1 MKLAVK
7 HWVATA
13 SWIGV
18 NLAASAW
25 IARSVAAPL
34 AAPLSQ
40 FPNADREL
48 FAPGG
53 ELLLEV
59 LRAEAPQLAVAFKT
73 SLLEF
78 GIWHVF
84 ALVPLGALVA
94 CFAAPK
100 PLRLIRALA
109 RGVTAFPSL
118 FLLTGVG
125 WLLRALVLATL
136 GPIAAAL
143 QTSLSAHHGDPTGD
157 TWALVALLGMGA
169 AFLAIGVLED
179 FARVLVV
186 CHAEDS
192 AERESCHGALAASW
206 TATLSAARALR
217 RQLFGVLRDRVALA
231 LGSFAA
237 VTASI
242 YALSV
247 TGFAPATTPY
257 QVLVVCVEMASL
269 VMLFGL
275 RAVWLASLVA
285 RAKFAG
291 SPVLPVAR

>member
-7 HWVATA
+7 HWIATA
-13 SWIGV
+13 SWIAV

-59 LRAEAPQLAVAFKT
+59 LRAEAPQLAVAWKT
-73 SLLEF
+73 SLLEL

-94 CFAAPK
+94 CFSASK
-100 PLRLIRALA
+100 PLRLSRALA

-118 FLLTGVG
+118 FVLTGVG

-143 QTSLSAHHGDPTGD
+143 QTSLSARHGDSTGD

-169 AFLAIGVLED
+169 AFLAVGVLED

-186 CHAEDS
+186 CRTEDGAE
-192 AERESCHGALAASW
+192 EESCLGALVASW
-206 TATLSAARALR
+206 TAVLAAARALR
-217 RQLFGVLRDRVALA
+217 QQLLGVLRDRIAVA
-231 LGSFAA
+231 LGSLAA

-242 YALSV
+242 YTLSV
-247 TGFAPATTPY
+247 TGFAPETTPS
-257 QVLVVCVEMASL
+257 QLLVAGVEVASL

-275 RAVWLASLVA
+275 RAVWIASLVA

-291 SPVLPVAR
+291 LPAPPVTR